1 MAKKRKLAIVST
13 HPIQY
18 NAPWFRLMSQRDE
31 VDLKVFYTWSQS
43 KDKVKDKNFGM
54 DIKWDLPLLEGYDY
68 MFVDNTSKNPGSHHF
83 FGMVNPSLIS
93 EIKAFKPDA
102 ILVFGWNFKSHL
114 KVLRYFRD
122 KTAVW
127 FRGDSTLIGES
138 QKINFKII
146 LRRKILGWIY
156 RNVDLAFYVGAAN
169 KAYFLAHGIKDN
181 QLIYAPHAVDNER
194 FFEPQE
200 FYQKE
205 ATILRKKLGFKP
217 TDLVVLFAGKFE
229 PKKQPELLLKA
240 IQNVNQTKTEKIKAL
255 FVGTGVLEASLKLMA
270 QGDSNI
276 QFLGFQNQQ
285 KMPIIYRVGSI
296 LCLPSKGSGE
306 TWGLA
311 VNEAMACARPIIVS
325 DEVGCSIDL
334 VKDLKNGFIFK
345 SDSKNELETVLENL
359 EIQKLKPMGA
369 FAQDYI
375 KSWSF
380 LSIVDSIENTL
391 KS

>member
-43 KDKVKDKNFGM
+43 KDKVKDKNFGL

-240 IQNVNQTKTEKIKAL
+240 IQNVK
-255 FVGTGVLEASLKLMA
+255 V
-270 QGDSNI
+270 
-276 QFLGFQNQQ
+276 
-285 KMPIIYRVGSI
+285 IIR
-296 LCLPSKGSGE
+296 
-306 TWGLA
+306 
-311 VNEAMACARPIIVS
+311 
-325 DEVGCSIDL
+325 L
-334 VKDLKNGFIFK
+334 VKK
-345 SDSKNELETVLENL
+345 TV
-359 EIQKLKPMGA
+359 
-369 FAQDYI
+369 
-375 KSWSF
+375 
-380 LSIVDSIENTL
+380 
-391 KS
+391 